1 VKGCELVSNL
11 DNLTAKILA
20 DAREKAGGIAEE
32 AKREAEAKIAEEVR
46 AAEEEAARLVADSE
60 LEAARIAE
68 QLIQGKTLSV
78 RDENLA
84 AKREMLDKVFAE
96 ALKRLNDM
104 EKPEFEKFLAG
115 YLSKLELSGE
125 ELTLPAKYAITA
137 VPFTGVSVV
146 ADSKRNIEGGF
157 ILSKNGIEQ
166 NHTFEALLRY
176 YRDDLEPDVLKI
188 LYAE

>member
-1 VKGCELVSNL
+1 VKGCEQVSNL

-20 DAREKAGGIAEE
+20 DAHEKAEGVAEE
-32 AKREAEAKIAEEVR
+32 ARREAEAKIAEEVR
-46 AAEEEAARLVADSE
+46 LAEEEAAKLVADSE

-104 EKPEFEKFLAG
+104 PKPEFEKFLAG

-125 ELTLPAKYAITA
+125 ELTVPAKYGVTA
-137 VPFTGVSVV
+137 VPFPGVSV
-146 ADSKRNIEGGF
+146 AESNRGIEGGF
-157 ILSKNGIEQ
+157 ILSKNGLAQ
-166 NHTFEALLRY
+166 NHTCEALLRY
-176 YRDDLEPDVLKI
+176 YRDDLEPQVLKI